1 MNRRTFV
8 SAVSGSLLAA
18 PLIAEAQRATTPRV
32 AFLGNGSAAFS
43 GPLLDSF
50 RAGLRE
56 LGHVERQRGH
66 RGALPLP
73 LRADQVIA

>member
-32 AFLGNGSAAFS
+32 AFLGNGSAAFL

-56 LGHVERQRGH
+56 LGHVEGQSVVIEARFRGPS
-66 RGALPLP
+66 RPI
-73 LRADQVIA
+73 R